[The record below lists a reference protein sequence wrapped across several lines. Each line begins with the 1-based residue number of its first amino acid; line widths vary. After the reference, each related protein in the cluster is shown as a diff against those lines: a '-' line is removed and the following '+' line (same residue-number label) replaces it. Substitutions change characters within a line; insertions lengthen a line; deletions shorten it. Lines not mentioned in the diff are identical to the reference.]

1 MRHTEIVNESNSDFH
16 PWWSQILV
24 SNGDFELIIMAFVGI
39 WYVRIPNKY
48 IINNALGHDEFVGI
62 WYVSIYH
69 ALLIWL
75 TQTMPNYSVN

>member
-39 WYVRIPNKY
+39 WNVSIPNKY
-48 IINNALGHDEFVGI
+48 IINDGI
-62 WYVSIYH
+62 CWNLVCERTKQIYH
-69 ALLIWL
+69 K
-75 TQTMPNYSVN
+75 